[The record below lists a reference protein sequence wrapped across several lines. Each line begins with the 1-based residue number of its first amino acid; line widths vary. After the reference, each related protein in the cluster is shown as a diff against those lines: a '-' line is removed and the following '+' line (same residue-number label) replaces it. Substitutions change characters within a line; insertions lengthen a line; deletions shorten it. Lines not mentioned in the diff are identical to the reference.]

1 MVVARGTDKGM
12 RISGFQKLGEI
23 MVSRR
28 QITPQQLEE
37 ALKVQKET
45 GERLGVVLQRMGF
58 ANVKEVY
65 QALAAQLG
73 ARFIELDNYLIDP
86 QVASLLPEKFCRER
100 QVIPVGEENGAL
112 ILVMANPTDVVA
124 IDRARLMTGREI
136 KPAIAPP
143 EEIERIINTYFGAKG
158 SIDEV
163 LRGVEAKEKTF
174 LEEEAQEVE
183 IGQLKALGEEAPII
197 QAVNTFILQAIRAGA
212 SDIHLEPQNR
222 EARVRYRIDGILH
235 DISSTSSR
243 VHPALVSR
251 IKILSRMNI
260 AERRLPQDGRFQIR
274 VDNRTVDFRVSSMPT
289 IFGEKI
295 VIRILD
301 KSTLLLELD
310 KLGFESADLEKFTR
324 LIQYPYGMIL
334 LTGPTGSGKTTT
346 LYSALN
352 FINRSEL
359 NIITIEDPVEY
370 QLPGI
375 NQVQINPKINFT
387 FANALRSIMRQ
398 DPDIIMVGEIRDRET
413 AEIAIHAAL
422 TGHLVLSTLHTNS
435 AAGAVVRLQ
444 EMGVPSY
451 LVSSAL
457 LGVVAQRLVRK
468 ICPNC
473 RTELEINGETALKL
487 TGGKEEKLLLHRG
500 QGCNLC
506 NRTGYRGRE
515 AVNEVLLIDDD
526 IRSLVLKNATERELT
541 AKAREKGMS
550 TLEENAIRKVIK
562 GITTLDEMY
571 RVVAN
576 F

>member
-1 MVVARGTDKGM
+1 MPKNKNENTKV
-12 RISGFQKLGEI
+12 SNFQKLGEI
-23 MVSRR
+23 MLFH
-28 QITPQQLEE
+28 QYITPEQLEE
-37 ALKVQKET
+37 ALKIQEET
-45 GERLGVVLQRMGF
+45 GEKLGVILEKMGS
-58 ANVKEVY
+58 VKTKEVY
-65 QALAAQLG
+65 QALAEQLG
-73 ARFIELDNYLIDP
+73 ALFIELDTYLIDP
-86 QVASLLPEKFCRER
+86 HVVSLLPEKFCRER

-112 ILVMANPTDVVA
+112 ILVMANPTDVVT

-136 KPAIAPP
+136 KAAIAPS
-143 EEIERIINTYFGAKG
+143 EEIERIINTYFGAKE
-158 SIDEV
+158 SVNEILREV
-163 LRGVEAKEKTF
+163 EEKEGAF
-174 LEEEAQEVE
+174 LEETKEVE

-212 SDIHLEPQNR
+212 SDIHLEPQDK
-222 EARVRYRIDGILH
+222 EVRIRFRIDGILH

-243 VHPALVSR
+243 VQPALVSR

-260 AERRLPQDGRFQIR
+260 AERRLPQDGRFQIKL
-274 VDNRTVDFRVSSMPT
+274 DNRTVDFRVSSMPT

-295 VIRILD
+295 VMRILD
-301 KSTLLLELD
+301 KSALLLNLD
-310 KLGFESADLEKFTR
+310 KLGFEPDDLEKFVR
-324 LIQYPYGMIL
+324 LIKYPYGMVL

-352 FINRSEL
+352 FINRPEL

-375 NQVQINPKINFT
+375 NQVQINPKIDFS

-435 AAGAVVRLQ
+435 ATGAITRLQ

-451 LVSSAL
+451 LISSAL

-468 ICPNC
+468 ICPSC
-473 RTELEINGETALKL
+473 RMDVEINGETALKL

-500 QGCNLC
+500 EGCNLC

-515 AVNEVLLIDDD
+515 AVNEVLVIDDD
-526 IRSLVLKNATERELT
+526 IRSLILKNATEIELT
-541 AKAREKGMS
+541 AKAREKGMP
-550 TLEENAIRKVIK
+550 TLEENAIQKVLK
-562 GITTLDEMY
+562 GITTLEEMY

>member
-1 MVVARGTDKGM
+1 MLSHKY
-12 RISGFQKLGEI
+12 
-23 MVSRR
+23 
-28 QITPQQLEE
+28 ITPRQLEE
-37 ALKVQKET
+37 ALKVQRET
-45 GERLGVVLQRMGF
+45 REGLGVILEKMGF
-58 ANVKEVY
+58 IGTKEVY
-65 QALAAQLG
+65 QTLAEQLG
-73 ARFIELDNYLIDP
+73 ALFIELDTYLIDP
-86 QVASLLPEKFCRER
+86 QAALLLPEKFCRER
-100 QVIPVGEENGAL
+100 RVIPVGEENGAL
-112 ILVMANPTDVVA
+112 ILVMANPTDVVT

-136 KPAIAPP
+136 KAAIAPS
-143 EEIERIINTYFGAKG
+143 EEIERIINTYFGAKE
-158 SIDEV
+158 SVNEILREV
-163 LRGVEAKEKTF
+163 EEKEGAF
-174 LEEEAQEVE
+174 LEETKEVE

-212 SDIHLEPQNR
+212 SDIHLEPQDK
-222 EARVRYRIDGILH
+222 EARIRFRIDGILH

-251 IKILSRMNI
+251 IKILSRMDI

-274 VDNRTVDFRVSSMPT
+274 VDNRTVDFRVSSLPT

-295 VIRILD
+295 VMRILD
-301 KSTLLLELD
+301 KSALLLELD
-310 KLGFESADLEKFTR
+310 KLGFEPDDLRKFIR
-324 LIQYPYGMIL
+324 LIKYPYGMVL

-352 FINRSEL
+352 FINRPAL
-359 NIITIEDPVEY
+359 NIITVEDPVEY

-375 NQVQINPKINFT
+375 NQVQINPKIDFS

-435 AAGAVVRLQ
+435 ATGAIVRLQ

-451 LVSSAL
+451 LISSAL

-468 ICPNC
+468 ICSHC
-473 RTELEINGETALKL
+473 RTELEVEGETALKL
-487 TGGKEEKLLLHRG
+487 TGGKEEKLILHRG
-500 QGCNLC
+500 EGCNMC
-506 NRTGYRGRE
+506 SKTGYRGRE
-515 AVNEVLLIDDD
+515 AVNEVLVIDDD
-526 IRSLVLKNATERELT
+526 IRSLILKNATERELT
-541 AKAREKGMS
+541 AKAREKGML
-550 TLEENAIRKVIK
+550 TLEENAIQKVLK
-562 GITTLDEMY
+562 GITTFEEMY

>member
-1 MVVARGTDKGM
+1 MPKNDNDKVKT
-12 RISGFQKLGEI
+12 FNFPKLGEI
-23 MVSRR
+23 TLSHNY
-28 QITPQQLEE
+28 ITPQQLEE
-37 ALKVQKET
+37 ALRLRQET
-45 GERLGVVLQRMGF
+45 GEKLGVVLEKMGL
-58 ANVKEVY
+58 VHIKEVY
-65 QALAAQLG
+65 QDLAEQLG
-73 ARFIELDNYLIDP
+73 AMFIELESYLIDP
-86 QVASLLPEKFCRER
+86 QIVSLLPEKFCRER
-100 QVIPVGEENGAL
+100 QVIPIGEENGAL
-112 ILVMANPTDVVA
+112 ILVMANPADVVT
-124 IDRARLMTGREI
+124 IDRARLMTGKEI

-143 EEIERIINTYFGAKG
+143 EEIERIINTYFGATK
-158 SIDEV
+158 SVDEI
-163 LRGVEAKEKTF
+163 LRGVEEKEKIIP
-174 LEEEAQEVE
+174 EEAEDVE

-212 SDIHLEPQNR
+212 SDIHLEPQDKIV
-222 EARVRYRIDGILH
+222 RVRFRIDGILH
-235 DISSTSSR
+235 DIASTSSR

-260 AERRLPQDGRFQIR
+260 AERRLPQDGRFQIKL
-274 VDNRTVDFRVSSMPT
+274 DNRTVDFRVSSLPT
-289 IFGEKI
+289 IFGEKM

-301 KSTLLLELD
+301 KSTLLLNLD
-310 KLGFESADLEKFTR
+310 RLGFEPDDLEKFTR
-324 LIQYPYGMIL
+324 LIIYPYGMVL

-352 FINRSEL
+352 FINRPEL

-375 NQVQINPKINFT
+375 NQVQINPFFDFT

-435 AAGAVVRLQ
+435 ATGAIVRLQ

-451 LVSSAL
+451 LISSAL

-468 ICPNC
+468 ICPHC
-473 RTELEINGETALKL
+473 QTELEIKGETALKL
-487 TGGKEEKLLLHRG
+487 TGGKEEKLILYRG

-506 NRTGYRGRE
+506 NKTGYRGRE
-515 AVNEVLLIDDD
+515 AVNEVLVIDDD
-526 IRSLVLKNATERELT
+526 IRSLILKNATERELT

-550 TLEENAIRKVIK
+550 TLEENATRKVLK
-562 GITTLDEMY
+562 GTTTLEEMY

>member
-1 MVVARGTDKGM
+1 MPKNENENIKV
-12 RISGFQKLGEI
+12 SNFQKLGEI
-23 MVSRR
+23 MLFH
-28 QITPQQLEE
+28 QYITPSQLEE
-37 ALKVQKET
+37 ALKIQKET
-45 GERLGVVLQRMGF
+45 GERLGVILEKMGS
-58 ANVKEVY
+58 VKTKEVY
-65 QALAAQLG
+65 QALAEQLG
-73 ARFIELDNYLIDP
+73 ALFIELDNYLIDP
-86 QVASLLPEKFCRER
+86 QVVSLLPEKFCRER

-112 ILVMANPTDVVA
+112 ILAMANPADVVT
-124 IDRARLMTGREI
+124 IDRARLMTGKEI
-136 KPAIAPP
+136 KPAIAPL
-143 EEIERIINTYFGAKG
+143 EEIERIINTYFGAKE
-158 SIDEV
+158 SVDEI
-163 LRGVEAKEKTF
+163 LREVEEKEGAF
-174 LEEEAQEVE
+174 LEEETKEVE

-212 SDIHLEPQNR
+212 SDIHLEPQDK
-222 EARVRYRIDGILH
+222 EVRIRFRIDGILH
-235 DISSTSSR
+235 DVSSTSSR

-260 AERRLPQDGRFQIR
+260 AERRLPQDGRFQIKL
-274 VDNRTVDFRVSSMPT
+274 DNRTVDFRVSSMPT
-289 IFGEKI
+289 IFGEKM

-301 KSTLLLELD
+301 KSALLLNLD
-310 KLGFESADLEKFTR
+310 RLGFEPDDLKKFIR
-324 LIQYPYGMIL
+324 LIKYPYGMVL

-352 FINRSEL
+352 FINRPEL

-375 NQVQINPKINFT
+375 NQVQINPKIDFS

-435 AAGAVVRLQ
+435 ATGAIVRLQ

-451 LVSSAL
+451 LISSAL

-468 ICPNC
+468 ICSHC
-473 RTELEINGETALKL
+473 QMDLEIEGETALKL

-515 AVNEVLLIDDD
+515 AVNEVLVIDDD
-526 IRSLVLKNATERELT
+526 IRSLILKNATERELT

-550 TLEENAIRKVIK
+550 TLEENAIQKVLK
-562 GITTLDEMY
+562 GITTLEEMY

>member
-1 MVVARGTDKGM
+1 MLSHKY
-12 RISGFQKLGEI
+12 
-23 MVSRR
+23 
-28 QITPQQLEE
+28 ITPQQLEE
-37 ALKVQKET
+37 ALKVQRET
-45 GERLGVVLQRMGF
+45 REGLGVILEKMGF
-58 ANVKEVY
+58 IGTKEVY
-65 QALAAQLG
+65 QTLAEQLG
-73 ARFIELDNYLIDP
+73 ALFIELDTYLIDP
-86 QVASLLPEKFCRER
+86 QAVSLLPEKFCRER

-112 ILVMANPTDVVA
+112 ILVMANPTDVVT

-136 KPAIAPP
+136 KAAIAPS
-143 EEIERIINTYFGAKG
+143 EEIERIINTYFGAKE
-158 SIDEV
+158 SVNEILREV
-163 LRGVEAKEKTF
+163 EEKEGAF
-174 LEEEAQEVE
+174 LEEAKEVE

-212 SDIHLEPQNR
+212 SDIHLEPQDK
-222 EARVRYRIDGILH
+222 EARIRFRIDGILH

-251 IKILSRMNI
+251 IKILSRMDI

-274 VDNRTVDFRVSSMPT
+274 VDNRTVDFRVSSLPT

-295 VIRILD
+295 VMRILD
-301 KSTLLLELD
+301 KSALLLELD
-310 KLGFESADLEKFTR
+310 KLGFEPDDLRKFIR
-324 LIQYPYGMIL
+324 LIKYPYGMVL

-352 FINRSEL
+352 FINRPAL
-359 NIITIEDPVEY
+359 NIITVEDPVEY

-375 NQVQINPKINFT
+375 NQVQINPKIDFS

-435 AAGAVVRLQ
+435 ATGAIVRLQ

-451 LVSSAL
+451 LISSAL

-468 ICPNC
+468 ICSHC
-473 RTELEINGETALKL
+473 RTELEVEGETALKL
-487 TGGKEEKLLLHRG
+487 TGGKEEKLILHRG
-500 QGCNLC
+500 EGCNMC
-506 NRTGYRGRE
+506 SKTGYRGRE
-515 AVNEVLLIDDD
+515 AVNEVLVIDDD
-526 IRSLVLKNATERELT
+526 IRSLILKNATERELT
-541 AKAREKGMS
+541 AKAREKGML
-550 TLEENAIRKVIK
+550 TLEENAIQKVLK
-562 GITTLDEMY
+562 GITTFEEMY

>member
-1 MVVARGTDKGM
+1 MPENKNTNIK
-12 RISGFQKLGEI
+12 IPGFQRLGEI
-23 MVSRR
+23 MLSR
-28 QITPQQLEE
+28 QYITPQQLEE

-45 GERLGVVLQRMGF
+45 GEKLGVVLKKMGL
-58 ANVKEVY
+58 VGTKEVY
-65 QALAAQLG
+65 QALAEQLG
-73 ARFIELDNYLIDP
+73 ASFIELDNYLIDP

-112 ILVMANPTDVVA
+112 ILVMANPADVVT
-124 IDRARLMTGREI
+124 IDRAQLMTGKEI

-143 EEIERIINTYFGAKG
+143 EEIERIINTYFGAKE
-158 SIDEV
+158 SVDDI
-163 LRGVEAKEKTF
+163 LRGVEEKEGVALEEKAKEI
-174 LEEEAQEVE
+174 E

-197 QAVNTFILQAIRAGA
+197 QAVNAFILQAIRAGA
-212 SDIHLEPQNR
+212 SDIHLEPQDKI
-222 EARVRYRIDGILH
+222 VRIRFRIDGILH

-274 VDNRTVDFRVSSMPT
+274 VDNRIVDFRVSSLPT

-295 VIRILD
+295 VMRILD
-301 KSTLLLELD
+301 KSTLLLDLD
-310 KLGFESADLEKFTR
+310 KLGFGPNDLEKFTR
-324 LIQYPYGMIL
+324 LIKHPYGMVL

-352 FINRSEL
+352 LINQPEL

-375 NQVQINPKINFT
+375 NQVQINPKIDLS
-387 FANALRSIMRQ
+387 FASALRSIMRQ

-435 AAGAVVRLQ
+435 AAGAIIRLQ

-451 LVSSAL
+451 LISSAL

-468 ICPNC
+468 ICLHC
-473 RTELEINGETALKL
+473 RTDLEIEGETALKL
-487 TGGKEEKLLLHRG
+487 TEGGKEKLILHRG

-515 AVNEVLLIDDD
+515 AINEVLVIDDD
-526 IRSLVLKNATERELT
+526 IRSLILKNATEGEIT
-541 AKAREKGMS
+541 TKAKEKGMS
-550 TLEENAIRKVIK
+550 TLKENAIQKVLK
-562 GITTLDEMY
+562 GITTLEEMY